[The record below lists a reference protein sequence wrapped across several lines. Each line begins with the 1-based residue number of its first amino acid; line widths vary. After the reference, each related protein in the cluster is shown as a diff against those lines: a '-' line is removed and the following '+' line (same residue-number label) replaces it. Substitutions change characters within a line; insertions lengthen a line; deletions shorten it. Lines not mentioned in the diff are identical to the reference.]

1 MAGIVGVK
9 VKLMPES
16 PDVDLKDIEE
26 KAKKIVEESG
36 GNNKEYEIQPIAFGL
51 KALIV
56 FFFYDEEKET
66 SEIENKL
73 KQIEKVQSAEIIDL
87 RKIA

>member
-16 PDVDLKDIEE
+16 PEVNLEEIES
-26 KAKKIVEESG
+26 KAKEIVEKSG

-56 FFFYDEEKET
+56 FFFYDEEKDT
-66 SEIENKL
+66 SEIEQKL
-73 KQIEKVQSAEIIDL
+73 REIDKVQSAEIIDL

>member
-16 PDVDLKDIEE
+16 PEVDLNEIEI
-26 KAKKIVEESG
+26 KAKEIIEKLG

-56 FFFYDEEKET
+56 FFFYGEEKDT
-66 SEIENKL
+66 SEIEQKL
-73 KQIEKVQSAEIIDL
+73 KEIEKVQSAEIIDL